1 MRYYFMIFD
10 YFLIKKYKVFL
21 NIINNSII
29 FLSKYYIYF
38 EILAFSNFIIL
49 LSIIIAKIIFKTSW
63 QNIILNE
70 IQKKNI

>member
-1 MRYYFMIFD
+1 MIFD

-49 LSIIIAKIIFKTSW
+49 LSIIIAKIIFKTS
-63 QNIILNE
+63 
-70 IQKKNI
+70 